1 MKLSSHNKNIFSIRK
16 TSLGILSVSV
26 GIVFSATTT
35 YANETSQADTAIFQ
49 NNPSLIKDESITS
62 TTETTIISN
71 LEENDSVSTT
81 SSAFSEI
88 SANNLKLSDH
98 SSTSPNTSHDD
109 TTPQITSLN
118 VKTQFGALGDG
129 IADDRQALQD
139 AIDAA
144 NQGLGGGIVYIPE
157 GTYKVD
163 EILFLKSN
171 IEIQLHDNATILN
184 NINQKNHPSI
194 VFMTGEFTDDGKQV
208 EWAPTENI
216 KFSGGTIDMNGQLNS
231 DKSKALNLPL
241 INSSGAFAIG
251 NSSNFTISNVTFKNS
266 YKGHAIQIAGSKNVL
281 IDNSRFIG
289 QALPN
294 TLKDSQII
302 SYETIQIEPQTRKGF
317 PYALNNTGVPS
328 ENVTIQNSYFGK
340 SNEAGELVTA
350 IGTHYQDNTTQNP
363 RNIKIINNHFDNMMY
378 AGVRFTGFTDVL
390 IEGNRFTKNTKE
402 NSVHYRENGAT
413 LVNGYSYNN
422 KDKSHILDLNKQISV
437 NKNTFDI
444 ADNNTKAIR
453 FAKDNKENLG
463 DINNISITNNHI
475 TYNTNTSKQPAIQT
489 LRVNDGLLIE
499 NNTIINGYRGISVEE
514 TPGKINISNNTLYN
528 LTDTYVNIEKIG
540 LNNNINL
547 QTKGYGTLDVS
558 TENENYLVTAQPNPK
573 SNYIGEFSDIE
584 LKNKNSEAST
594 IMISSKNENRINKF
608 FLFQSTTKNNVD
620 VLFSKGES
628 TTVSQLPKLDENLV
642 KNHSESN
649 ANSSGEKGMVQTNI
663 TLDNQSQLSPAVNTK
678 DTKIIRSLPKT
689 NSNESVFTIASGLLI
704 TIFSSFLFTKAN
716 YPKKQTNR

>member
-1 MKLSSHNKNIFSIRK
+1 MKLSSQNKNIFSIRK
-16 TSLGILSVSV
+16 TSLGILSVTV

-81 SSAFSEI
+81 SSAFPEI

-98 SSTSPNTSHDD
+98 SSTAPNTPHDD

-129 IADDRQALQD
+129 ISDDRQALQD

-251 NSSNFTISNVTFKNS
+251 YSSNFTISNVTFKNS

-390 IEGNRFTKNTKE
+390 IEGNKFTKKSKE
-402 NSVHYRENGAT
+402 ASVHYRDNGAT

-422 KDKSHILDLNKQISV
+422 KDKTHVLDLNKHITV
-437 NKNTFDI
+437 NNNIFDI
-444 ADNNTKAIR
+444 SDNNTK
-453 FAKDNKENLG
+453 FAKDNAENLG
-463 DINNISITNNHI
+463 DIKDITITNNTI
-475 TYNTNTSKQPAIQT
+475 TYNTTESKQPAIQT
-489 LRVNDGLLIE
+489 LRIVDNLSIKG
-499 NNTIINGYRGISVEE
+499 NTILSGFRGIHLEE
-514 TPGKINISNNTLYN
+514 TSGNISVSNNTLYN
-528 LTDTYVNIEKIG
+528 LTDTYVLVKNSGKNKN
-540 LNNNINL
+540 LNF
-547 QTKGYGTLDVS
+547 QTRGDGTLEINTDI
-558 TENENYLVTAQPNPK
+558 
-573 SNYIGEFSDIE
+573 SNYIISAKPNPQSVYSGQFSDSD
-584 LKNKNSEAST
+584 LKDKVSNLAKT
-594 IMISSKNENRINKF
+594 IVSLSSKDSVNSIY
-608 FLFQSTTKNNVD
+608 LFESTPKDNVD
-620 VLFSKGES
+620 VLTSKGKSVTIE
-628 TTVSQLPKLDENLV
+628 
-642 KNHSESN
+642 
-649 ANSSGEKGMVQTNI
+649 
-663 TLDNQSQLSPAVNTK
+663 
-678 DTKIIRSLPKT
+678 SLP
-689 NSNESVFTIASGLLI
+689 TIEEK
-704 TIFSSFLFTKAN
+704 IFL
-716 YPKKQTNR
+716 